1 MTHKAKGLAQVALIA
16 AVYAVLTF
24 LAAAAGLA
32 FGQIQFR
39 FSEALCVLAAF
50 TPAAIPGLTLGCFV
64 ANLASPLGPVDW
76 ICGTGAT
83 LLAALAAYW
92 LRKVPTGRIP
102 WLIPLPSVVFNALIV
117 GAEIAFLSGEAA
129 FWPTFWL
136 NALWVGAG
144 EAVVCY
150 ALGLP
155 LYVTLQKI
163 PPLNRFLSH
172 P

>member
-50 TPAAIPGLTLGCFV
+50 TPAAIPGLTIGCFV

-117 GAEIAFLSGEAA
+117 GAEIAFL
-129 FWPTFWL
+129 
-136 NALWVGAG
+136 
-144 EAVVCY
+144 
-150 ALGLP
+150 
-155 LYVTLQKI
+155 
-163 PPLNRFLSH
+163 
-172 P
+172 

>member
-129 FWPTFWL
+129 VWPTFWL